1 MLLSPFLAF
10 FNKFTEYIITS
21 ICRTL
26 KTLNINEDR
35 IIELL
40 SESLQK
46 QDEMV
51 SELSGIRKEVE
62 YIKEQQAKS
71 NLEVKEV
78 RLSVMKL
85 AEYIERLLKFEE
97 RIEALEKAVFK

>member
-1 MLLSPFLAF
+1 
-10 FNKFTEYIITS
+10 
-21 ICRTL
+21 
-26 KTLNINEDR
+26 LNINEDR

>member
-1 MLLSPFLAF
+1 M
-10 FNKFTEYIITS
+10 
-21 ICRTL
+21 
-26 KTLNINEDR
+26 NINEDR

>member
-10 FNKFTEYIITS
+10 FNKFTEYITS
-21 ICRTL
+21 IYRTL

>member
-10 FNKFTEYIITS
+10 FNKFTKYITS

-51 SELSGIRKEVE
+51 SELSGIRKEAE